1 MSNVKICLHI
11 LTLNI
16 CLQCTYVDI
25 YVECQHMFGST
36 QYIRTPVG
44 LCALV
49 DEAGAEI
56 KGNLGKKEL
65 AFSNTNDK

>member
-1 MSNVKICLHI
+1 
-11 LTLNI
+11 
-16 CLQCTYVDI
+16 
-25 YVECQHMFGST
+25 MFGST